1 MSEQKIKILIVD
13 DHQMLLDGIK
23 SLLKGEKK
31 YELIGEANDGKA
43 AFEIM
48 EKNLPHILLTDIN
61 MPGMSGYELTK
72 EVKKKFPEVKII
84 ALSMF
89 NDRAVIA
96 DMLSAGING
105 YILKNTGKEE
115 LLHALQKVI
124 DGGVFYSTE
133 VSEQIMRSFADDK
146 IENEAI
152 ALTTREIEI
161 VKLIAKEYSNIKI
174 AEELFIS
181 ERTVETHRKNIFRKT
196 ETKSVI
202 GLLNYARQHKI
213 I

>member
-1 MSEQKIKILIVD
+1 MEKIKILIAD

-23 SLLKGEKK
+23 SLLKGEKN
-31 YELIGEANDGKA
+31 YEIIGQANDGKTA
-43 AFEIM
+43 LEIM

-61 MPGMSGYELTK
+61 MPGMGGYELTK
-72 EVKKKFPEVKII
+72 EVKKKFPSVKII
-84 ALSMF
+84 GLSMF
-89 NDRAVIA
+89 NDRAVIT
-96 DMLSAGING
+96 DMLAAGVSG

-115 LLHALQKVI
+115 LLQALQKVF

-133 VSEQIMRSFADDK
+133 VSEQMMRTFSEEK
-146 IENEAI
+146 KETEAI
-152 ALTTREIEI
+152 TLTTREIEI
-161 VKLIAKEYSNIKI
+161 VKLIAKEYSNAKI

-196 ETKSVI
+196 NTKSVI
-202 GLLNYARQHKI
+202 GLLNYAREHKI